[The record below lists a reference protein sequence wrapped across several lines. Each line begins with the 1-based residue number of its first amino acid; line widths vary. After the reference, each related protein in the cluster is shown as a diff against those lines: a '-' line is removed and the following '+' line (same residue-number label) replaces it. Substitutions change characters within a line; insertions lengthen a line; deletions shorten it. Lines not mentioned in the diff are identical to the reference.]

1 MSDKKLNTYPNEFR
15 PLSVED
21 VIKEQQRLKDADPK
35 ELNDIFE
42 KYSQALNSILVMAK
56 SQTTDDLEIVELER
70 IKRLINFT
78 PKDEK
83 FIRSKGKVWAVRDHI
98 LNKDAKYFL
107 EKDYST
113 IIKKDHNQAM
123 LETLVELIKEK
134 FENMNDKEQNFY
146 WQKAAL
152 LLNCVVRYKRLIG
165 DFDE

>member
-1 MSDKKLNTYPNEFR
+1 
-15 PLSVED
+15 
-21 VIKEQQRLKDADPK
+21 
-35 ELNDIFE
+35 
-42 KYSQALNSILVMAK
+42 MAK